1 MKRFSLIYK
10 LILIYIV
17 VNLAI
22 FVPVNKYIYN
32 NVGNFYTIF
41 QDNKR
46 LFYYDRMPD
55 LSVKGHWINKYYE
68 GNDKN
73 IVMVGDS
80 TVEDFY
86 VKYEDSIA
94 GLLDKKLYGEDDRPR
109 VFNFGSSGTKS
120 VYVMERI
127 KKAAAYKPNLIIW
140 QMGAGSFT
148 EIDWLLPPALSSFD
162 ISLGGGLLAAYN
174 NIFKLNN
181 ENGYFISKE
190 LRSNLAPLHRYN
202 DFYKEYLKGVK
213 SKKEGLPL
221 PYPND
226 RHLKVQIGDV
236 KITEKFYGISFGEST
251 RYFNVVGEICKY
263 LKNENIP
270 LMIYIAPINQNIM
283 AQKYEEGYYE
293 KLYEVIKNQADKYEV
308 PVLNIHNVIPEE
320 LFIDGGHL
328 KEEGDRIVA
337 KKLYDFILENFPQ
350 VVQENECITPG

>member
-1 MKRFSLIYK
+1 MRKFSLIYK
-10 LILIYIV
+10 LIFIYIV

-22 FVPVNKYIYN
+22 FVPINKYIYN
-32 NVGNFYTIF
+32 NVGDFYTIF

-55 LSVKGHWINKYYE
+55 LSIKGHWINKYYE
-68 GNDKN
+68 DNDKN

-94 GLLDKKLYGEDDRPR
+94 GLLDKKLYGEDNRPR

-202 DFYKEYLKGVK
+202 DFYKEYLKGLK

-236 KITEKFYGISFGEST
+236 KITEKFYGIPFDEST
-251 RYFNVVGEICKY
+251 RYFNVVGEVCKY
-263 LKNENIP
+263 LKDENIP

-283 AQKYEEGYYE
+283 SQKYEEGYYE
-293 KLYEVIKNQADKYEV
+293 KLYEVIKNEADKYEV
-308 PVLNIHNVIPEE
+308 PVLNINNAIPEQ

-328 KEEGDRIVA
+328 KEEGDRIVS
-337 KKLYDFILENFPQ
+337 KKLYDFILQNFPQ
-350 VVQENECITPG
+350 VVQETECITPG